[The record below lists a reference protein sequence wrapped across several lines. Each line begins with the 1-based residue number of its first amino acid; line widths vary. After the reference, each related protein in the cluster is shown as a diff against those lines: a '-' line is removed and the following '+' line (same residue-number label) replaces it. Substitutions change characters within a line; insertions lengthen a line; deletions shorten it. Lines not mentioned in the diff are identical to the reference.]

1 MAAFERDGYVLMKA
15 PLTEPELDE
24 AEATFDRLLAQP
36 GPEQPSWAVESS
48 RRQLADFVWNIT
60 VEVH

>member
-36 GPEQPSWAVESS
+36 GPEQPSWAKWSHPEPTPMS
-48 RRQLADFVWNIT
+48 RLCMEHHD
-60 VEVH
+60 